1 MKVIGLEDGYTA
13 IEMLVVM
20 VILGVVMGGI
30 IAIFVSGL
38 NADADSARRYQ
49 DQQDARVSVVR
60 MTREIHAACTVST
73 PATYNT
79 WTNSVTFYFGAD
91 GCVSGAKTVTWC
103 TKASG
108 SFYALYRGL
117 GTMCAAATTKYA
129 DFVTASNIFV
139 YLPPNSH
146 VVAPTATNL
155 GAGTAGTAIATQD
168 NAWSLPRLHVGFTVD
183 RGGIAHVDKY
193 RLVDDITFRNGPR
206 TCGAA
211 VTC

>member
-1 MKVIGLEDGYTA
+1 MEEGYTV
-13 IEMLVVM
+13 IEMLTVM
-20 VILGVVMGGI
+20 VILSVVMGGV

-38 NADADSARRYQ
+38 NSDADSTRRYQ
-49 DQQDARVSVVR
+49 DQQDARVSLVR
-60 MTREIHAACTVST
+60 MTREIHAACTVAT

-79 WTNSVTFYFGAD
+79 WTNSMTFYFGSD
-91 GCVSGAKTVTWC
+91 SCVSGSHTVTWC

-108 SFYALYRGL
+108 SLYALYRGV
-117 GTMCAAATTKYA
+117 GTTCSAATVKYA

-146 VVAPTATNL
+146 ATSL
-155 GAGTAGTAIATQD
+155 GAGTAGANIATQD
-168 NAWSLPRLHVGFTVD
+168 GAWSLPRLHVAFTVD
-183 RGGIAHVDKY
+183 RGGSTKLDSY
-193 RLVDDITFRNGPR
+193 TLVDDITFRNGPR

>member
-1 MKVIGLEDGYTA
+1 VKVVGVEDGYTV
-13 IEMLVVM
+13 IEMLTVM
-20 VILGVVMGGI
+20 VILSVVMGGI

-38 NADADSARRYQ
+38 NADADSTRRYQ
-49 DQQDARVSVVR
+49 DQQDARVSLVR
-60 MTREIHAACTVST
+60 MTREIHAACTVAT

-79 WTNSVTFYFGAD
+79 WTNSMTFYFGSD
-91 GCVSGAKTVTWC
+91 SCVSGSHTVTWC

-108 SFYALYRGL
+108 SLYALYRGV
-117 GTMCAAATTKYA
+117 GTTCAAATVMYA

-146 VVAPTATNL
+146 LVSPTSTTL
-155 GAGTAGTAIATQD
+155 GAGTAGTNIVTQD
-168 NAWSLPRLHVGFTVD
+168 NAWSLPRLHVAFTVD
-183 RGGIAHVDKY
+183 RGGSAKVDRY
-193 RLVDDITFRNGPR
+193 TLVDDITFRNGPR